1 MHKFRP
7 QMLLGAAIAT
17 SVLYLVGCASG
28 GAGNDAAR
36 CGGRAY
42 DSVMFNTDQ
51 YDTQDRV
58 RVSSALRDA
67 VDGEVSDDIL
77 RRIVNVTGNEGNA
90 RRIADE
96 FRACLAG

>member
-1 MHKFRP
+1 MISARATT
-7 QMLLGAAIAT
+7 LLGISLTA
-17 SVLYLVGCASG
+17 SVLFLAGCATD

-42 DSVMFNTDQ
+42 DNVMFNTDQ
-51 YDTQDRV
+51 YDPEDRV

-67 VDGEVSDDIL
+67 GEDDVTDDIL
-77 RRIVNVTGNEGNA
+77 RRVTNVTGDGNA

-96 FRACLAG
+96 FRSCLAG